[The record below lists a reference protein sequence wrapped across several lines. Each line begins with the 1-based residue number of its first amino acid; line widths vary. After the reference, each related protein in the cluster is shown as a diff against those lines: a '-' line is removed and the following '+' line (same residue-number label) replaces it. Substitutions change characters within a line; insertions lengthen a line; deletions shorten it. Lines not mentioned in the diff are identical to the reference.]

1 MNKEYILVVKTGE
14 AEIRA
19 IENSSSETLEKVFP
33 IIELTRG
40 RKKTLEDKREVFP
53 FTNRLNRLKESL
65 KGIGVAIDATSDRAL
80 TSPEIDELYE
90 YGNGYEKW
98 VDLVCGIKEEG
109 CFESITPALMMNFD
123 DPAFEDN
130 LKKEI
135 ELLSEHIGFYSDKEW
150 KELLDCIVKNNE
162 LSVNERRKIRADG
175 FLSAG
180 KYGLAMDEYEV
191 VISKAMAGEDRL
203 RAKAFHNLGVCAAKL
218 FMYEKAAQYFAKAY
232 EAFANTESY
241 ISMLSA
247 MKLYMPSNEYLEYLS
262 SHKESY
268 EDSLEVERRFES
280 FKDGFE
286 TQPIGRYLKELADK
300 KSTDSDYYD
309 GIESLTEE
317 VKEEYRNQ
325 IYRGRT
331 GGY

>member
-1 MNKEYILVVKTGE
+1 MSNLILCKGEYSKTPYLLKGDCKNVYCIEELCYYLYHNAYLLSDEFVEFALADWISDNLGLTDLGREINKIC
-14 AEIRA
+14 
-19 IENSSSETLEKVFP
+19 
-33 IIELTRG
+33 
-40 RKKTLEDKREVFP
+40 KKT
-53 FTNRLNRLKESL
+53 N
-65 KGIGVAIDATSDRAL
+65 AL
-80 TSPEIDELYE
+80 AKL
-90 YGNGYEKW
+90 
-98 VDLVCGIKEEG
+98 
-109 CFESITPALMMNFD
+109 
-123 DPAFEDN
+123 
-130 LKKEI
+130 I

-150 KELLDCIVKNNE
+150 KELLDCIVKNND

-180 KYGLAMDEYEV
+180 KYGLATDEYEI

-203 RAKAFHNLGVCAAKL
+203 RAKAYHNLGVCAAKL

-232 EAFANTESY
+232 ETFANTESY

-247 MKLYMPSNEYLEYLS
+247 MKLYMPSSEYLEYLS

-268 EDSLEVERRFES
+268 EDSLEVERRFDS
-280 FKDGFE
+280 IKDGFD
-286 TQPIGRYLKELADK
+286 TQPIGRYLSELAGK
-300 KSTDSDYYD
+300 KSTASDYYD

-331 GGY
+331 GGC